1 MKLTFMDFSD
11 QLSNRTGRN
20 ACFYILIKISYAAKK
35 EHITGVELEN
45 Q

>member
-1 MKLTFMDFSD
+1 MEVTFMHFSD
-11 QLSNRTGRN
+11 QLSYRRGRN
-20 ACFYILIKISYAAKK
+20 GCFYILIKISYAAKK